1 MGKLSGTKR
10 GLSFYLRIVISLIL
24 IGYVFQKAGVRQLW
38 GTIKQ
43 TDLTL
48 LMISLILTPILIFMS
63 AWKWQVILKAL
74 NIRVS
79 IVKCFW
85 LYIVGYFFN
94 TVLPTNVGG
103 DVVRA
108 YALGKSTEK
117 PAEVFSSVFVER
129 FTGLSVLL
137 FMAIVA
143 FGLALRQLWSMWL
156 TLALAV
162 CLVGY
167 IAILITILNPP
178 ILHWFA
184 DKIKIA
190 AAQKIFVKLGKFQ
203 KATLSLRHNKGAFV
217 FAIVNSFLFYLL
229 AVLNVYTSALAFRAS
244 ISFLDAL
251 IITPIVM
258 VITMIP
264 ISIGGIGLAE
274 GAYFFVFT
282 RMGMPGALGLSVA
295 LLLRAKALLAGI
307 VGGFYYSTLG
317 IHVKGAIVKDNITHH
332 IDDEDVKGDVQ
343 YFSSF
348 EDVMRQRK
356 SPLQKYQDIQIGS
369 SSVLELIKV
378 ETIMALFGFVPGI
391 FGYFFRKLFFPLL
404 FNSVGKGTVF
414 GRAISLQHSG
424 KISMGRNCVIDEYCK
439 LSAQGDDESEIVLGN
454 EVLLGRG
461 TVLGTRNGRIDIGD
475 FSNIGAGC
483 RMGTTSQIKIGKHVL
498 LAANCYIGGAQ
509 HNYDRTD
516 IPIMRQGYNNRG
528 GVIIEDDVWLG
539 TDVKILD
546 GVTIG
551 TGCVIGAG
559 ALVTKDI
566 PSYSIAMGVPAKV
579 TGSRKQIMRVDGEA
593 A

>member
-1 MGKLSGTKR
+1 MTKSSETKR
-10 GLSFYLRIVISLIL
+10 GHTFYLRIFVSLAL
-24 IGYVFQKAGVRQLW
+24 IGYVFHKAGVQQLW
-38 GTIKQ
+38 STVRQ
-43 TDLTL
+43 TDPVFLVMSL
-48 LMISLILTPILIFMS
+48 LLTPILIFIS

-74 NIRVS
+74 RIKVS
-79 IVKCFW
+79 LFKCFW

-108 YALGKSTEK
+108 HALGKSTEK
-117 PAEVFSSVFVER
+117 RAEVFSSVFVER

-156 TLALAV
+156 TMALAV
-162 CLVGY
+162 CIVGY
-167 IAILITILNPP
+167 LAILVTILNPP

-184 DKIKIA
+184 DKIRIN

-203 KATLSLRHNKGAFV
+203 KATLSLRHNKGAFA
-217 FAIVNSFLFYLL
+217 FAIVNSFLFYLF

-244 ISFLDAL
+244 INFMDAL
-251 IITPIVM
+251 VITPIVM

-282 RMGMPGALGLSVA
+282 RMGMSGAMGLSVA

-317 IHVKGAIVKDNITHH
+317 IHVKGNIVKDNITHH
-332 IDDEDVKGDVQ
+332 IAVEDVKGDVQ
-343 YFSSF
+343 YFSGF

-356 SPLQKYQDIQIGS
+356 SALRKYQDIQIGS
-369 SSVLELIKV
+369 ASLFELFKV
-378 ETIMALFGFVPGI
+378 ETIIGLVGFMPGI
-391 FGYFFRKLFFPLL
+391 FGYFFRKLFFPML
-404 FNSVGKGTVF
+404 FKSVGKGTVF
-414 GRAISLQHSG
+414 GRAISLQHSR
-424 KISMGRNCVIDEYCK
+424 KISMGQSCVIDEYCK
-439 LSAQGDDESEIVLGN
+439 LSAQGDDESEIVIGN
-454 EVLLGRG
+454 EVLLGRS
-461 TVLGTRNGRIDIGD
+461 TVLGTRNGRIEIGD
-475 FSNIGAGC
+475 FTNIGAGC

-498 LAANCYIGGAQ
+498 FAANCYIGGAQ
-509 HNYDRTD
+509 HNFDRTD

-528 GVIIEDDVWLG
+528 GVTIEDDVWLG

-566 PSYSIAMGVPAKV
+566 PPYSIALGIPAKV
-579 TGSRKQIMRVDGEA
+579 TGSRKQIMRADGEA